1 MYNIFVLASM
11 TCKWIWRQEMLSK
24 LEKRIKTP
32 KKPLTWILV
41 VNSTTQY
48 CSPSTGNNITEIG
61 ASYIHGPSEEN
72 PLFCLARDYGL
83 LDPEA
88 LKPENQAMY
97 IDERP
102 HWSPNWFS
110 CSGQWRFYHSLFF
123 PHFKL
128 SYWLLCGSAERDEYF
143 IFCGWCAGQRL
154 STELMRPAL
163 DMFNELMDEIEQ
175 FHNRRETPWPSVGHF
190 IRSEVCHLSISKNDF
205 SAVRSEKFL
214 DGKMN
219 PVSALCGGV
228 VPRAGSTAS
237 SREVEGQG

>member
-24 LEKRIKTP
+24 LEKKTP
-32 KKPLTWILV
+32 KKTLTWILV
-41 VNSTTQY
+41 VNSTTQS

-123 PHFKL
+123 PPIS
-128 SYWLLCGSAERDEYF
+128 SYPIDYF
-143 IFCGWCAGQRL
+143 VEVQREMNIL
-154 STELMRPAL
+154 Y
-163 DMFNELMDEIEQ
+163 
-175 FHNRRETPWPSVGHF
+175 SVGDVQV
-190 IRSEVCHLSISKNDF
+190 RGWVLSSWDLLWICLTSSWMKLNNF
-205 SAVRSEKFL
+205 TIEEKHP
-214 DGKMN
+214 G
-219 PVSALCGGV
+219 PA
-228 VPRAGSTAS
+228 
-237 SREVEGQG
+237 